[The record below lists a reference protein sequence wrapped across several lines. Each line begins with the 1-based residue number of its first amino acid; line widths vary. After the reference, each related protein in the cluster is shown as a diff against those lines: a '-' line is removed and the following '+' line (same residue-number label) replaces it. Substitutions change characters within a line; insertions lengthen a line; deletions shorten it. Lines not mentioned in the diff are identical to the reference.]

1 MCVYPE
7 QSLQFYKQQNQ
18 VKANGWSILT
28 CVASFSSV
36 GALAVAL
43 FVVADSVVD
52 TFWTARVPALE
63 GCFDACLSQYLLFLL

>member
-7 QSLQFYKQQNQ
+7 QFLQFDKQQNQ
-18 VKANGWSILT
+18 VKAIGSILT

-63 GCFDACLSQYLLFLL
+63 GCFDACLGHCLLFLS